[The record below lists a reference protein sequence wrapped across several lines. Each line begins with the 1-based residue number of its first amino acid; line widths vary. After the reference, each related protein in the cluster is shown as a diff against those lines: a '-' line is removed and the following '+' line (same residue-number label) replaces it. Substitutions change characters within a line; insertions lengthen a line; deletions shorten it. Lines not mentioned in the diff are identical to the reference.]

1 VDASPRGFVILVSLK
16 FTDLSRKDFSI
27 PCLQAKLAERSNL
40 LLDNIISPD
49 DYAVHK
55 MKATI
60 AMKRF
65 NQLL

>member
-1 VDASPRGFVILVSLK
+1 MG
-16 FTDLSRKDFSI
+16 
-27 PCLQAKLAERSNL
+27 AERSNL